1 MPVFKIR
8 KIFEIA
14 QGTTCFVRLEFG
26 IIRGQVP
33 EDDAQVPRQVQQL
46 KRHRK
51 NAREGPS
58 RTKPEPSRRQ
68 ARAARSKTTREKPDG
83 VVYDGVLLPPPN
95 LRPTRRRR
103 IGEQVYFEA
112 TRREVD
118 WMVDNLGL
126 STTSS
131 LLDLGCGSGRIPP
144 RHSGQGRRDQ
154 RVPWGGSRQT
164 LSRMGPETYNPR
176 APEFSVY
183 PS

>member
-1 MPVFKIR
+1 MPVFKTH
-8 KIFEIA
+8 KILEIA
-14 QGTTCFVRLEFG
+14 RGVKCFVRLEFG
-26 IIRGQVP
+26 ITRGQVP
-33 EDDAQVPRQVQQL
+33 QDDAQVPRQVQQL

-68 ARAARSKTTREKPDG
+68 ARAARSETTKEKPDG
-83 VVYDGVLLPPPN
+83 VVYDGVLLPTPN
-95 LRPTRRRR
+95 LRPTRRGR

-131 LLDLGCGSGRIPP
+131 LLDLGCGSGRIPL
-144 RHSGQGRRDQ
+144 GILD
-154 RVPWGGSRQT
+154 RVG
-164 LSRMGPETYNPR
+164 EI
-176 APEFSVY
+176 
-183 PS
+183 